1 MNLPTE
7 TPPKDCNQ
15 ARLRA
20 WFATLTAN
28 AADIR
33 RAFAF
38 SIVAWEAWPDR
49 WQALDA
55 YRAKHGLSWTDDAME
70 RTLSAWEKRVRR
82 TLNSCRRVI
91 R

>member
-1 MNLPTE
+1 MILPEE
-7 TPPKDCNQ
+7 TPPKDGNQ

-20 WFATLTAN
+20 WFATLTAD
-28 AADIR
+28 AADTR

>member
-1 MNLPTE
+1 MNLPME
-7 TPPKDCNQ
+7 TPPKNGNQ

-28 AADIR
+28 RADIH
-33 RAFAF
+33 RALAF

-55 YRAKHGLSWTDDAME
+55 YRTKHGLSWSDTAME
-70 RTLSAWEKRVRR
+70 RALSVWEKRVGR
-82 TLNSCRRVI
+82 TSSSCGRVI

>member
-1 MNLPTE
+1 MNLPEE
-7 TPPKDCNQ
+7 TPLKDGNQ

-28 AADIR
+28 SADIR

-38 SIVAWEAWPDR
+38 SILAWEAWPDR

-55 YRAKHGLSWTDDAME
+55 YRVKHGLPWTDDAME

-82 TLNSCRRVI
+82 TLNSRR
-91 R
+91 RFYP

>member
-1 MNLPTE
+1 MKLPEE
-7 TPPKDCNQ
+7 TPPKDGKQ

-20 WFATLTAN
+20 WFATLTAD

-82 TLNSCRRVI
+82 TLNSRRRVI

>member
-1 MNLPTE
+1 MNLPEE
-7 TPPKDCNQ
+7 TPPKDGNQ

-20 WFATLTAN
+20 WFATLTAD

-38 SIVAWEAWPDR
+38 SIVAWETWPDR

-55 YRAKHGLSWTDDAME
+55 YRAKHGLSWTDGAME

>member
-7 TPPKDCNQ
+7 APPKDGNQ

-20 WFATLTAN
+20 WFAILTAD

-38 SIVAWEAWPDR
+38 SIVAWDAWPDR

-55 YRAKHGLSWTDDAME
+55 YRAKHGLSWTDGAME

>member
-1 MNLPTE
+1 MNLPEE
-7 TPPKDCNQ
+7 TPPKDGNQ

-20 WFATLTAN
+20 WFATLTDN

-38 SIVAWEAWPDR
+38 SIIAWEAWPDR

>member
-7 TPPKDCNQ
+7 APPKDGNQ

-20 WFATLTAN
+20 WFAILTAD

-38 SIVAWEAWPDR
+38 SIVAWDAWPDR
-49 WQALDA
+49 WQALEA

>member
-7 TPPKDCNQ
+7 TPPKDGNQ

-20 WFATLTAN
+20 WFAILTAD

>member
-1 MNLPTE
+1 MNLPEE
-7 TPPKDCNQ
+7 TPPKDGNQ

-20 WFATLTAN
+20 WFAILTAD
-28 AADIR
+28 AGDIR
-33 RAFAF
+33 RAFVF
-38 SIVAWEAWPDR
+38 SIVAWDAWPDR